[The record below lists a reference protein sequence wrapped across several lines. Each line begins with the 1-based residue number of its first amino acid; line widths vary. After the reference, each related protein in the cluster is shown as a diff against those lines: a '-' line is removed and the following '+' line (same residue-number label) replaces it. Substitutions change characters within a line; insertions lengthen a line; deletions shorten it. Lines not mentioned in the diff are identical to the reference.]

1 MNKSFYFRKSSTLTA
16 DDDNDNS
23 LILPVDRVHSITST
37 TNFVIFYFKH
47 LIDFPEEFNVNSNN
61 VVLYVS
67 SGTGKTIMES
77 IVREVN
83 TGEES
88 IVTVFDA
95 VTGDKVDNNIS
106 SVLQINIDEG

>member
-23 LILPVDRVHSITST
+23 LLVPVNRVFKIQSTASVVIL
-37 TNFVIFYFKH
+37 YFKH
-47 LIDFPEEFNVNSNN
+47 LIDFPEEFKVSANN
-61 VVLYVS
+61 VVLVVS
-67 SGTGKTIMES
+67 TGTGKAVMES

-95 VTGDKVDNNIS
+95 VTGDKVDDNIS
-106 SVLQINIDEG
+106 SVLQINIDE